1 MLAALCAN
9 SSPGAAA
16 DCRSVAIQLHQQPLG
31 IERPFGGRQFKPV
44 TRTLRLVDRR
54 LGTKATVF
62 ELGATIT
69 GTCCLTQQLMA
80 NASIPGVSAI
90 AAQHLPQT
98 TLRHHHPAPRR
109 LLEQTTGEVLDAG
122 FLIQARV
129 IQQP

>member
-9 SSPGAAA
+9 NGPGSAA

-31 IERPFGGRQFKPV
+31 IERAFGGRQFKPV

-54 LGTKATVF
+54 LGTKTTVF
-62 ELGATIT
+62 ELGATIP
-69 GTCCLTQQLMA
+69 GTRGLAQQLMTD
-80 NASIPGVSAI
+80 ASIPSVSAI
-90 AAQHLPQT
+90 ATQHLPQA

-129 IQQP
+129 VQ